1 MRKMKKSA
9 IVLFSALLSFSVF
22 AQSVQEGVNHL
33 YAERYQ
39 SAKSV
44 FDKLVAA
51 NPNNIEANYWL
62 GQTLIR
68 TKDTAAAIAQ
78 FQKLIAANGNAPLA
92 LVGIGQVELM
102 QGKT

>member
-1 MRKMKKSA
+1 MKKSA
-9 IVLFSALLSFSVF
+9 IVLLFALVSFSVF

-44 FDKLVAA
+44 FEKLVAS

-62 GQTLIR
+62 GQTLIKS
-68 TKDTAAAIAQ
+68 KDTAAAIAV

-92 LVGIGQVELM
+92 LVGMGQAELM
-102 QGKT
+102 